1 MRALYLRAAGA
12 AAMCLASGLLAA
24 GQAQAQAS
32 ADAGVRP
39 VRVYAPYFE
48 TYLPGSLASMTRR
61 AGTRFATLAFAD
73 AAGRSGPGACTL
85 DWDGTGIPLSQGTY
99 RQGIDALRGR
109 GGGAIISFGGW
120 TADEGGTEIAES
132 CHSVPAIAA
141 AYEQAI
147 TTYGTGRLSM
157 DLEGNAVTGHA
168 SIARRDRAIALLER
182 WAKAHHIPLWIQLTL
197 PVKPSGL
204 NRSGLAVL
212 RDAIKNRA
220 RISSI
225 SLMVFDY
232 YFDHETR
239 QQKMGALGI
248 TAAVRVHL
256 QLRALYPKLT
266 STQIWHLLGLTM
278 MPGIDNYP
286 RRTEVTHLP
295 DARAMMNFATAKR
308 MNSLSIWG
316 LHRDNGGCPGVANS
330 SNCSGIQQRP
340 QAFSHL
346 LDQFT
351 G

>member
-1 MRALYLRAAGA
+1 
-12 AAMCLASGLLAA
+12 MCLASGLLAA
-24 GQAQAQAS
+24 GQARAS
-32 ADAGVRP
+32 ADAGVHP
-39 VRVYAPYFE
+39 ARVYAPYFE
-48 TYLPGSLASMTRR
+48 TYLPGSLAGMTRS

-73 AAGRSGPGACTL
+73 AAGPSGSGACTL
-85 DWDGTGIPLSQGTY
+85 NWDGTGTPLSQGTY
-99 RQGIDALRGR
+99 RQGIDALRSR

-141 AYEQAI
+141 AYEQVI
-147 TTYGTGRLSM
+147 STYGTGRLSM
-157 DLEGNAVTGHA
+157 DLEGNAVTDYA
-168 SIARRDRAIALLER
+168 SIARRDRAIALLEH
-182 WAKAHHIPLWIQLTL
+182 WAKAHQISLWIQFTM
-197 PVKPSGL
+197 PVRPSGL
-204 NRSGLAVL
+204 TNSGLAVL
-212 RDAIKNRA
+212 RNAIKNRA

-232 YFDHETR
+232 YFYHETQLQR
-239 QQKMGALGI
+239 MGALGI
-248 TAAVRVHL
+248 RAAVRVHL

-286 RRTEVTHLP
+286 RRTEATHLP
-295 DARAMMNFATAKR
+295 DARAMMNFARAKQ

-330 SNCSGIQQRP
+330 STCSGIQQRP
-340 QAFSHL
+340 WAFSHL

-351 G
+351 S